1 MGLEL
6 EGKIIEIIPEVTGQS
21 QKGAWVSQDFV
32 LQTQEDYPKT
42 VCFSIFGRDKIAE
55 ANLGI
60 GDVVNVGI
68 NIESRNFK
76 GRYYTSVKAW
86 RVRKIGSAP
95 QQTQKAAPQQQT
107 VSTVDSGDDL
117 PF

>member
-6 EGKIIEIIPEVTGQS
+6 EGKIIEIIPEITGQS

-42 VCFSIFGRDKIAE
+42 ICFSIFGRDKITE
-55 ANLGI
+55 ANLSI
-60 GDVVNVGI
+60 GDVVNIGI

-86 RVRKIGSAP
+86 RVRKIGSTA
-95 QQTQKAAPQQQT
+95 QQTQKDAPQHQNA
-107 VSTVDSGDDL
+107 STVDAGDDL